1 MESGEDAAQR
11 PLTLDLAGP
20 ETDNPCG
27 ASAADS
33 MSSHPNTTDPLFQE
47 ESIDL
52 DVEAF
57 ISPQDDSAASGS
69 VTDKLNDQMME
80 SVMISDSP
88 NSEEEDV
95 PIDCLL
101 EQTDDKVSLDSKGPE
116 EDKENEEIDRKNGEA
131 GADQV
136 IADDTELPPALAE
149 KEKLEDRE
157 KDSTEEAVTGTL
169 AAPGSPKAEETE
181 LEVAKQ
187 VIKDEP
193 IPVCTIFS
201 QSMQNK
207 AQSLVPDG
215 FQPTLVKSPS
225 FTTAHNET
233 PSKLAPL
240 VSQPSPSLSK
250 FFTDNGT
257 VNPASD
263 FFDSF
268 TTSSS
273 FISVSNPNAETPKS
287 PAALERQL
295 SSGSGSLLQDRGTAG
310 TLFSP
315 SSHEGKPRPLI
326 SPAEP
331 PVAITKLQAVFSGS
345 DDPFASALSMSEVD
359 RRYDAWLPSEE
370 TRRVLISVA
379 LQQVNPVHVD
389 RERLSMPGLKF
400 DNLQGD
406 AVKDLM
412 LRFLGDQAAAKRQV
426 LTANSVEQNFLGL
439 KQLIRLQLLLPVSL
453 PVVFSFISH
462 LNEDLKAPELQRE
475 NQRGTLEEEAQG
487 ETEQDTNLRAQ
498 RDTARISM
506 RWKRISKK
514 AAVDAECEGTK
525 NWRAAVDLTGRLLT
539 AHGQGYGKSG
549 QPSTHTTD
557 TLQLWFVRLALLVK
571 LSLFQNV
578 ELEFEPF
585 GNLDQP
591 DLYYEYY
598 PTVYPGR
605 RGSMVPFSMRVLHA
619 ELPQYLNK
627 PQESLDRLHSMK
639 SICQKIL
646 ANLEEGLAEDGSMM
660 TLTQDNRQASIQL
673 WRSRLC
679 RVMCSMANCLLMMKV
694 CGRREKAAAEDYVL
708 AVETYHSIIQY
719 EPQQSVQL
727 LSGIGRIFL
736 QIGDIK
742 TAEKYFQDVEKASQE
757 IGKDPVHD
765 TAVLMNRAFVYLSQ
779 NNYADAH
786 TCFSGVLKIDPNN
799 PVANNNAAVCL
810 LYLGR
815 LKESLGQLESLVQ
828 QDPALYLHES
838 VLFNLTT
845 MYELESSR
853 STQKKQALLEAVA
866 AREGDSFNT
875 QCLKLV

>member
-1 MESGEDAAQR
+1 ARAMDSGEDAAQR
-11 PLTLDLAGP
+11 PLTLNLAGLEKDEP
-20 ETDNPCG
+20 SVHVDT
-27 ASAADS
+27 AATT
-33 MSSHPNTTDPLFQE
+33 MSSHPSTTDALFQE
-47 ESIDL
+47 ERIDL
-52 DVEAF
+52 DVLAF

-95 PIDCLL
+95 PIDSLL
-101 EQTDDKVSLDSKGPE
+101 EQTDDKVSLDSKELE
-116 EDKENEEIDRKNGEA
+116 EDKENEAIEEKDEEA
-131 GADQV
+131 GPEQV
-136 IADDTELPPALAE
+136 IPDDTETSQALVE
-149 KEKLEDRE
+149 KEKTEDSD
-157 KDSTEEAVTGTL
+157 KDSTEQAVTCTVP
-169 AAPGSPKAEETE
+169 APGSPKAEETE

-201 QSMQNK
+201 QGMQNK

-225 FTTAHNET
+225 FTIGHNET

-250 FFTDNGT
+250 FFTDNGNM
-257 VNPASD
+257 NPASD

-287 PAALERQL
+287 PAHPERQL
-295 SSGSGSLLQDRGTAG
+295 SSGSSSLLQDGGTAN
-310 TLFSP
+310 TYFTP
-315 SSHEGKPRPLI
+315 HENTPRPMTG
-326 SPAEP
+326 PAEP
-331 PVAITKLQAVFSGS
+331 VVTINKLQAVFSGS

-379 LQQVNPVHVD
+379 TQQVNPVHVD

-412 LRFLGDQAAAKRQV
+412 LRFLGDQAATKRQV

-439 KQLIRLQLLLPVSL
+439 KQLI
-453 PVVFSFISH
+453 
-462 LNEDLKAPELQRE
+462 
-475 NQRGTLEEEAQG
+475 
-487 ETEQDTNLRAQ
+487 
-498 RDTARISM
+498 
-506 RWKRISKK
+506 
-514 AAVDAECEGTK
+514 GTK

-571 LSLFQNV
+571 LSLFQNA

-605 RGSMVPFSMRVLHA
+605 RGSSMVPFSMRVLHA
-619 ELPQYLNK
+619 ELSQYLNK
-627 PQESLDRLHSMK
+627 PQESLDRLHSMR

-660 TLTQDNRQASIQL
+660 TLTQENRQEKLLSADSPVASCHL
-673 WRSRLC
+673 GPPS
-679 RVMCSMANCLLMMKV
+679 
-694 CGRREKAAAEDYVL
+694 AALNLTPELGIKHGSSAIMLASQHMTSSPLDYVL

-719 EPQQSVQL
+719 EPQQKVQL

-742 TAEKYFQDVEKASQE
+742 TAEKYFQEVEEAGPEK
-757 IGKDPVHD
+757 GKGPTHD
-765 TAVLMNRAFVYLSQ
+765 TAILMNRAFVYLSQ

-786 TCFSGVLKIDPNN
+786 MCFSSVLKIDPNN

-815 LKESLGQLESLVQ
+815 LKESLSQLESLVQ

-866 AREGDSFNT
+866 GREGDSFNT